1 MNKILKNILIFVA
14 GIVFGYLIYYNVIM
28 DVVAIMYGSS
38 GIVYVAVS
46 IALLLLSMLCSCM
59 MINLLV
65 NRKVDRWMLILIT
78 IFYFSILFF
87 ALFCRTAISREF
99 IINPLDSIRELN
111 SWRMLFQTVLNLLMF
126 VPLGFYLRKIPSSK
140 KVLAIAVCISFGI
153 ELIQGITQRG
163 FFDTFDIILYC
174 IGIMIGY
181 KVSRKIDEN
190 FR

>member
-14 GIVFGYLIYYNVIM
+14 GILCGYLIYYNVIM

-46 IALLLLSMLCSCM
+46 IALLLLSILCSCL
-59 MINLLV
+59 MISLLV
-65 NRKVDRWMLILIT
+65 NRKVGRWMLILIT

-99 IINPLDSIRELN
+99 IINPLDSIRGLN
-111 SWRMLFQTVLNLLMF
+111 NWRMLFQTVLNLLMF
-126 VPLGFYLRKIPSSK
+126 VPLGFYLRKISSSK
-140 KVLAIAVCISFGI
+140 EVIAIAVCISFGI

-163 FFDTFDIILYC
+163 FFDTFDIMLYC

-181 KVSRKIDEN
+181 KASRKISEN
-190 FR
+190 FS

>member
-1 MNKILKNILIFVA
+1 
-14 GIVFGYLIYYNVIM
+14 M

-140 KVLAIAVCISFGI
+140 KVLTIAVCISFGI